1 VEYQTGNGHQSPKNT
16 AFGQRIREDGLG
28 TFGGDRPPHVLIT
41 DVDFGFSFE
50 WF

>member
-1 VEYQTGNGHQSPKNT
+1 VRAVLVEWLQDAGFQVMDFSDPRD
-16 AFGQRIREDGLG
+16 ALG